1 MSLRS
6 SPHHH
11 TILLFVIM
19 LAQPG
24 IQGSEG
30 MDTGFR
36 RYDGIHPIRRVKETR
51 R

>member
-24 IQGSEG
+24 IQGVKGWIPDFAG
-30 MDTGFR
+30 MTEF
-36 RYDGIHPIRRVKETR
+36 IPFVA
-51 R
+51 